1 MSKLLQTFKND
12 PGFYGAHVCS
22 DGEQQLAA
30 IDGRLCG
37 VAAVQIAACNSAI
50 NYLIGQL
57 LDNSRQ
63 LTVETVHL
71 NDSLFIIS
79 RLCCAETLTDF
90 HAFPRCVIVVI

>member
-57 LDNSRQ
+57 LDNSTQ
-63 LTVETVHL
+63 FKTINSGNCTPKWL
-71 NDSLFIIS
+71 
-79 RLCCAETLTDF
+79 
-90 HAFPRCVIVVI
+90 VVYYQ